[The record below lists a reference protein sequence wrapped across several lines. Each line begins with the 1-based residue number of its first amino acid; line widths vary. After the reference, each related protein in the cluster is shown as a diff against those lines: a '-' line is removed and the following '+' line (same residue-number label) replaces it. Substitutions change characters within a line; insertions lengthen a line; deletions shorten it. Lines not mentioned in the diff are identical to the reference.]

1 MAKHGHKWW
10 EFDITWQAIRLFRA
24 LGLVWDVVDYRNAA
38 EKKAN
43 QQKAEDKSAA

>member
-10 EFDITWQAIRLFRA
+10 EFDITWQMIRLLRA
-24 LGLVWDVVDYRNAA
+24 TGLVWDVVDYRTAA

-43 QQKAEDKSAA
+43 EASSQAA